1 MDNRTVKL
9 LEFDQIKKI
18 LLEYCISEEG
28 KQELNCQEL
37 FFNSDKLIE
46 FQNIVAQLRMLLE
59 SDEVF
64 PVVNF
69 PEIKQLIPI
78 CSKEGTS
85 LPGLGIYNISQFI
98 NSALKVKS
106 YIITSKM
113 PDINDIIIEVEKIP
127 EINKLASEITAVINS
142 SGEIRDDYPELRN
155 LRRGLGELNNKIS
168 TLSSSYM
175 ADNRNIWQ
183 TDVPSQK
190 NGRIVLPLKSNFKGR
205 VKGIIHDISAKG
217 TILYIEPFDILELN
231 NMIAVQE
238 HEISIIA
245 NRIFREFT
253 SKIRL
258 EISNLVLLIES
269 FSFIDTLLARARFA
283 IKYECFRPDIS
294 ELKINLDK
302 ARHLLLG
309 KNAVPIDISMEEGLQ
324 VLIITG
330 PNAGGKTVSIKTV
343 GLLAMMHQFG
353 LQIPVGEGSS
363 LPVFDGIYADIGD
376 DQSIE
381 AALSTFS
388 GHMTNIAS
396 ILNRCNDRS
405 LVLLD
410 ELGSGTDPGE
420 GAAIAMSVLDELISK
435 GSIVLTTSHHGL
447 LKNYGYTREKV
458 MNASMEFDESSHSS
472 TYRVV
477 LGVPGDSHAIDIARH
492 SGLPES
498 VVEEASAYLK
508 DKQTEVGRMISEL
521 EKKHRIAAEREDAIL
536 LREKKLRNQIREN
549 DLKALA
555 FKQSENEFRKKKNTE
570 SSKFLST
577 AGKILENLVKEL
589 KEGELTQAKT
599 KKVKQFLSEMSENI
613 DNEKDSLNQFIITN
627 PDSINPNQ
635 LKPGLDVFIG
645 EYRRSGTIV
654 RKDRNRSWIINTGA
668 LKISVKEYDI
678 FPAPEMKEHQSF
690 GVSLNTIKATNVAKF
705 TLDLR
710 GFRLENALESI
721 ERQIDNAL
729 ISGLMEFNII
739 HGKGEGVLSSGIHK
753 YLKGEHSIKD
763 FHFAHPDDGGFGKT
777 IVMLKD

>member
-9 LEFDQIKKI
+9 LEFDLIIKL
-18 LLEYCISEEG
+18 LLEFCISEEG
-28 KQELNCQEL
+28 RQALDSQQL
-37 FFNSDKLIE
+37 FFNSDKLTE
-46 FQNIVAQLRMLLE
+46 FQNLIAGLRMLLE

-64 PVVNF
+64 PDVNF
-69 PEIKQLIPI
+69 PEIKHLIPI

-85 LPGLGIYNISQFI
+85 LPGPGIYNISQFI

-106 YIITSKM
+106 YIKTSKM
-113 PDINDIIIEVEKIP
+113 TDIDDIIAEVEKIP
-127 EINKLASEITAVINS
+127 ELNKLAAEITSVINS
-142 SGEIRDDYPELRN
+142 SGQIRDDYPELRN

-168 TLSSSYM
+168 TLSSSYI
-175 ADNRNIWQ
+175 ADNRNLWQ

-190 NGRIVLPLKSNFKGR
+190 DGRIVLPLKSNFKGR

-231 NMIAVQE
+231 NKIAVQE

-294 ELKINLDK
+294 ELIINLDK

-458 MNASMEFDESSHSS
+458 MNASMEFDESSHRS

-498 VVEEASAYLK
+498 VVEEADAYLK

-521 EKKHRIAAEREDAIL
+521 EKKHRIAAEREDAII

-577 AGKILENLVKEL
+577 AGKTLENLVKEL

-613 DNEKDSLNQFIITN
+613 DSEKDSLDQFIINN

-635 LKPGLDVFIG
+635 LKPGLDVLIG

-654 RKDRNRSWIINTGA
+654 RKDKNRSWIINTGA

-678 FPAPEMKEHQSF
+678 FPAPEKKEHQSF
-690 GVSLNTIKATNVAKF
+690 GVSLNAIKATNVAKF

-729 ISGLMEFNII
+729 MSGLMEFNII

>member
-9 LEFDQIKKI
+9 LEFDLIIKL
-18 LLEYCISEEG
+18 LLEFCISEEG
-28 KQELNCQEL
+28 RQALNSQEL
-37 FFNSDKLIE
+37 FFNSGKLTE
-46 FQNIVAQLRMLLE
+46 FQNLITELRKLLE

-64 PVVNF
+64 PDVDF
-69 PEIKQLIPI
+69 PEIKHLIPI

-85 LPGLGIYNISQFI
+85 IPGPGIYNISQFI
-98 NSALKVKS
+98 NSALKVKL
-106 YIITSKM
+106 YIKTSKIT
-113 PDINDIIIEVEKIP
+113 DIDDIVSAVEKIP
-127 EINKLASEITAVINS
+127 ELNKLAAEITSVINS
-142 SGEIRDDYPELRN
+142 SGQIRDDYPELKN
-155 LRRGLGELNNKIS
+155 LRRGLGVLNNKIS
-168 TLSSSYM
+168 SLSSSYI
-175 ADNRNIWQ
+175 ADNRNLWQ

-190 NGRIVLPLKSNFKGR
+190 DGRIVLPLKSNFKGR
-205 VKGIIHDISAKG
+205 VKGIIHDISARG

-231 NMIAVQE
+231 NKIAVQE

-253 SKIRL
+253 AKIRL
-258 EISNLVLLIES
+258 EISNLILLVDS
-269 FSFIDTLLARARFA
+269 FSFIDTILARAKFA
-283 IKYECFRPDIS
+283 IKYECFRPEIS

-309 KNAVPIDISMEEGLQ
+309 SNAVPIDISMEEGLQ

-353 LQIPVGEGSS
+353 MQIPVGEGSM

-420 GAAIAMSVLDELISK
+420 GAAIAMSVLDELIKK

-477 LGVPGDSHAIDIARH
+477 LGVPGDSHAIDIARR

-498 VVEEASAYLK
+498 VVEEAGSYLK

-521 EKKHRIAAEREDAIL
+521 EKKHRIAGEREETII
-536 LREKKLRNQIREN
+536 LREKKLRVEIREN
-549 DLKALA
+549 DLRFLA
-555 FKQSENEFRKKKNTE
+555 FKQSENELKKKENAE
-570 SSKFLST
+570 SGKFLST
-577 AGKILENLVKEL
+577 ARKTLENLVKEL
-589 KEGELTQAKT
+589 KEGELNQAKT
-599 KKVKQFLSEMSENI
+599 KKVKRFLSEMSENI
-613 DNEKDSLNQFIITN
+613 DQEKDSLDQFIINN
-627 PDSINPNQ
+627 PDSINPDQ
-635 LKPGLDVFIG
+635 LKPGLDVLVG

-654 RKDRNRSWIINTGA
+654 RKDKKRSWIINTGA
-668 LKISVKEYDI
+668 LKISVKEHDI
-678 FPAPEMKEHQSF
+678 FPAPEKKEHRSF
-690 GVSLNTIKATNVAKF
+690 GVSLNTVKAANVAKF
-705 TLDLR
+705 TIDLR
-710 GFRLENALESI
+710 GCRLENALESI

-729 ISGLMEFNII
+729 MSGLMEFNII